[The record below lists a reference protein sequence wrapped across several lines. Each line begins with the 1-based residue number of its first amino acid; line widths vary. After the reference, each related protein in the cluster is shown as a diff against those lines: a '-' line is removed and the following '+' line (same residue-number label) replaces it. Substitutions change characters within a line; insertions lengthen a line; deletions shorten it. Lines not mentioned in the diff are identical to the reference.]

1 MEGGKRR
8 LPLSQLSWGDRDVTT
23 NRGVCIW
30 LTGRSGAGKTTVTD
44 ELVPMLTRRGR
55 VVTVLDVV
63 PELAKHWSERSS
75 EGKLIRKAFVAHE
88 VSRHGGIAICVTVSA
103 RADVRAR
110 ARALVGSDR
119 FLELYFDTPPDVSAA
134 RKAVRTKRPPLLK
147 RIRRNVRMVRR
158 LGRPSSSYQEPEV
171 PDLVIE
177 TTQTSPAD
185 NALAILALL
194 ETRGFLAGR
203 EVGAAGDG
211 DEVSGVTATSHG
223 DTDDVP
229 NAGTE

>member
-1 MEGGKRR
+1 
-8 LPLSQLSWGDRDVTT
+8 VTD

-55 VVTVLDVV
+55 AATVLDVV

-110 ARALVGSDR
+110 ARALVGPDR
-119 FLELYFDTPPDVSAA
+119 FLELYFDTPPDVSAS
-134 RKAVRTKRPPLLK
+134 RKASRTKRPPLVK
-147 RIRRNVRMVRR
+147 RIRRNLRKVRR
-158 LGRPSSSYQEPEV
+158 LGRPPSSYQVPEM
-171 PDLVIE
+171 PDLVLD
-177 TTQTSPAD
+177 TTHTSPGD
-185 NALAILALL
+185 NALAILDLL
-194 ETRGFLAGR
+194 ETRGFLSHR
-203 EVGAAGDG
+203 EVDAARGG
-211 DEVSGVTATSHG
+211 DEASAAAAETH
-223 DTDDVP
+223 DELDDVADEEP
-229 NAGTE
+229 A